1 MYSRFNIPITKDQIV
16 ELKQPK
22 YSTSERELR
31 WLCPEL
37 VFPQQ
42 PLTKYAKTGA
52 KNVLKYTAKTASTS
66 KLPNTIH
73 FGIISQPSAPEAW
86 CKVTSVFNHLPFEYI

>member
-1 MYSRFNIPITKDQIV
+1 MYSRFNIPITKDQVV
-16 ELKQPK
+16 ELKLPK
-22 YSTSERELR
+22 YSISERELR

-37 VFPQQ
+37 PFPQQ

-73 FGIISQPSAPEAW
+73 SFVRAS
-86 CKVTSVFNHLPFEYI
+86 SVARIGTHCVKMAKNVKKEH